1 MFGENVAVGVTPG
14 PGSLATARSQGGTAR
29 ISPAARAIRETRRAR
44 PRLRCMST
52 DLPAPPRRT
61 PRRKLSSVI
70 GGENI
75 NRSELGILS
84 RANEG
89 GDGPRPSPTPVLAR
103 DTQVF
108 TRPPRPHPPG
118 DTLIYAPTGFVLGA
132 QRGRTRRLSLKKES
146 AVPDG
151 EVGLLVRM
159 SGSVGVS
166 LSSQRRRRRNVT
178 DRSRR
183 GRAVVCSPL
192 PVPPPLHRGLGDENR
207 EWL

>member
-108 TRPPRPHPPG
+108 TPLPPPHPPG

-166 LSSQRRRRRNVT
+166 LSSQRRRRRER
-178 DRSRR
+178 DRQVAAGTCCCVQSASRPASFAQGS
-183 GRAVVCSPL
+183 GR
-192 PVPPPLHRGLGDENR
+192 
-207 EWL
+207 